1 MCREVCVWGKDRLSS
16 VMLESKGVDV
26 MRVSQVSRDEQ
37 RKESLFVDEGDE
49 VVSVCEREGGRTR
62 RRG

>member
-1 MCREVCVWGKDRLSS
+1 MMCREVCVWGKDRLSS

-49 VVSVCEREGGRTR
+49 EGGECV
-62 RRG
+62 

>member
-1 MCREVCVWGKDRLSS
+1 
-16 VMLESKGVDV
+16 

-49 VVSVCEREGGRTR
+49 EGGECV
-62 RRG
+62 